1 MNDMNIVKIQ
11 LRKVASPDGIDYYPW
26 VSFKSSFE
34 IGYLGQF
41 LKEFGNE
48 QGLNELKKMLDNI
61 HETDLTGNCITL
73 DKLKNGNI
81 VLTDLY
87 DEDTLHLQIA
97 SQILLRIT
105 QMYVEVLRVEPLP
118 KEIVIK
124 LDHSMLN
131 PIIESIY

>member
-11 LRKVASPDGIDYYPW
+11 LRKVESPDGIDYYPW

-73 DKLKNGNI
+73 DKLKNGKI

-87 DEDTLHLQIA
+87 DEDTLHLELAQPVLLK
-97 SQILLRIT
+97 IL
-105 QMYVEVLRVEPLP
+105 QMYVETLKTEPFP
-118 KEIVIK
+118 TEIIIT
-124 LDHSMLN
+124 LN
-131 PIIESIY
+131 ESLSNPNIELIY